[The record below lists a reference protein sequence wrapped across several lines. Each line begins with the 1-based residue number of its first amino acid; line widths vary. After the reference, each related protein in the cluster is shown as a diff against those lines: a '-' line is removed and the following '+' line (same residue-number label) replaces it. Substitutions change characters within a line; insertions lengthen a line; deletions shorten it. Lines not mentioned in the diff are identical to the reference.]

1 MALLVTLGLGAV
13 DVAWGRVG
21 LGRTVVKLGRAVLG
35 KRVPLVLGAGRTAGL
50 GRLAF
55 GIRLA
60 GITATR
66 TVPVLVLGRGVVGGT
81 RVSVAGR
88 GGVMLGRTGGR
99 AVLAGLG
106 RGLLAELGSGR
117 AGVRAG

>member
-1 MALLVTLGLGAV
+1 MTLVLGAV
-13 DVAWGRVG
+13 FVGIDWGRVE

-35 KRVPLVLGAGRTAGL
+35 TREPLLDITGRTGGL
-50 GRLAF
+50 GRVAF
-55 GIRLA
+55 GMRLA

-81 RVSVAGR
+81 RVNVAGC
-88 GGVMLGRTGGR
+88 GGAMLGRTGGR
-99 AVLAGLG
+99 VVLAGLG
-106 RGLLAELGSGR
+106 RGLLAALGSGL